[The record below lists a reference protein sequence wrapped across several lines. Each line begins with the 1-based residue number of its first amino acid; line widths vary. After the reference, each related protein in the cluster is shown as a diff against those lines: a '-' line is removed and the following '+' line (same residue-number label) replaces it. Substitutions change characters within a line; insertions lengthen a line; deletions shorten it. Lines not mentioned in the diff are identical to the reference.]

1 VPLRCA
7 FAANDMRLIRQ
18 LALDALG
25 VALLPDYVC
34 RREVDH
40 GQLVPLLPGWHART
54 DPIHLVYPG
63 QRFVPAKLRHFI
75 DETVPALSA
84 LFER

>member
-1 VPLRCA
+1 VG
-7 FAANDMRLIRQ
+7 Q
-18 LALDALG
+18 
-25 VALLPDYVC
+25 
-34 RREVDH
+34 

-75 DETVPALSA
+75 DETVPAFCA